1 MSASW
6 RSFSP
11 GPACSPMRRRC
22 RSSIRD
28 AGRPNAVSSGAMPLM
43 IARGAARPR
52 LRSLTSMPTDAR
64 WRISPRRSKASKV
77 FSRWTAMAA
86 TRGWPAVIRRSNSRS
101 VWPMPVASSSP
112 STRPPM
118 PRLRDVI
125 AALSEVYA
133 IEARIRGRCAT
144 ERRAVRQAET
154 KPIMEALKARLM
166 TALVELPSR
175 SSLVEAI
182 KYMLGHWAGLTLFLE
197 DGRIEVDTNT
207 VERTMRP
214 IALGRKNA
222 LFAGSE
228 SGARTWAILASL
240 INTAKLNDLDPQTY
254 LVDVLERMI
263 SGRTPVNRLD
273 ELLAWNWKA
282 ARATMATAA

>member
-1 MSASW
+1 MG
-6 RSFSP
+6 RS
-11 GPACSPMRRRC
+11 GPARGRLHLCRGTLDGGLASQVQGFEGILQVDGYGSYKGLARRHPQIQLAFCLAHAR
-22 RSSIRD
+22 RKFV
-28 AGRPNAVSSGAMPLM
+28 AVYKATHAPL
-43 IARGAARPR
+43 A
-52 LRSLTSMPTDAR
+52 
-64 WRISPRRSKASKV
+64 
-77 FSRWTAMAA
+77 
-86 TRGWPAVIRRSNSRS
+86 
-101 VWPMPVASSSP
+101 
-112 STRPPM
+112 
-118 PRLRDVI
+118 RDVI

-133 IEARIRGRCAT
+133 IEARIRGRSAA

-154 KPIMEALKARLM
+154 KPILEALKARLM

-207 VERTMRP
+207 VERIMRP

-222 LFAGSE
+222 LFAESE

-240 INTAKLNDLDPQTY
+240 VNTAKLNDLDPQTY
-254 LVDVLERMI
+254 LADVLERMI

-273 ELLAWNWKA
+273 ELLAWHWKA
-282 ARATMATAA
+282 ARAALATAA

>member
-1 MSASW
+1 M
-6 RSFSP
+6 RS
-11 GPACSPMRRRC
+11 RR
-22 RSSIRD
+22 
-28 AGRPNAVSSGAMPLM
+28 GSG
-43 IARGAARPR
+43 GAAPP
-52 LRSLTSMPTDAR
+52 SGGAPG
-64 WRISPRRSKASKV
+64 
-77 FSRWTAMAA
+77 AA
-86 TRGWPAVIRRSNSRS
+86 EGG
-101 VWPMPVASSSP
+101 
-112 STRPPM
+112 
-118 PRLRDVI
+118 
-125 AALSEVYA
+125 AA
-133 IEARIRGRCAT
+133 
-144 ERRAVRQAET
+144 RQAET
-154 KPIMEALKARLM
+154 KPILDGLKTRLM
-166 TALVELPSR
+166 TALAELPSR

-254 LVDVLERMI
+254 LADVLERMI

-282 ARATMATAA
+282 ARDALTTAA